1 MNTVDQLKEA
11 ARRLSAACD
20 EAIAGLE
27 ASGAVAHATNPL
39 DYAWA
44 HHEQFLDLWGGLGAT
59 TLLLGMNPG
68 PWGMAQTGVPFGATQ
83 VARDF
88 LRIEGRPLSTPANAH
103 PKRPIVGM
111 DLERQEVSG
120 TRLWNLMEE
129 MYGSPEATF
138 ANLFVV
144 NHCPLLLLSLIHI

>member
-1 MNTVDQLKEA
+1 MNTVDQLKQA

-83 VARDF
+83 VAKFSPHR
-88 LRIEGRPLSTPANAH
+88 RRPLSTRRTPIPSDPSLEWTSSDRKSQARGCGTSWKKCTA
-103 PKRPIVGM
+103 RP
-111 DLERQEVSG
+111 R
-120 TRLWNLMEE
+120 R
-129 MYGSPEATF
+129 
-138 ANLFVV
+138 
-144 NHCPLLLLSLIHI
+144 PLRTCSS